1 MGRPHICDCLRF
13 PKGLPFQHE
22 RDGEL
27 VGCVVTFV
35 DISERRRNEQLLAEQ
50 AAALAEVAR
59 GATHSG
65 GRCRRLARKTYA

>member
-1 MGRPHICDCLRF
+1 M
-13 PKGLPFQHE
+13 E

-50 AAALAEVAR
+50 AAALAEAAR

-65 GRCRRLARKTYA
+65 RRFRRLATKTYA